1 MTGTRSRGRPT
12 KITEELVKTITE
24 YIKAGNYPEV
34 AASLAG
40 VSRATFY
47 NWLKKGHEHKTG
59 IHHDFLDSIKEAEDY
74 AEAAGVE
81 RIRKAGEKNWTAL
94 AWWLERKH
102 PERWGRRSD
111 LKLEHSGGV
120 TQNHGGVVDV
130 QHKLRI
136 PDDPDIRRKARD
148 VIKSIRTSQMES
160 GESGDGGE

>member
-47 NWLKKGHEHKTG
+47 NWLKKGHKHKTG

-74 AEAAGVE
+74 AEAAAVE
-81 RIRKAGEKNWTAL
+81 RIRRSGKDNWTAL

-102 PERWGRRSD
+102 PQKWGRQQTIDIDGKIQSKNKTKIECDLPKDPNLRS
-111 LKLEHSGGV
+111 
-120 TQNHGGVVDV
+120 
-130 QHKLRI
+130 
-136 PDDPDIRRKARD
+136 KARD
-148 VIKSIRTSQMES
+148 LISEIRNTEKR
-160 GESGDGGE
+160 E

>member
-1 MTGTRSRGRPT
+1 MPGTRSRGRPT

-74 AEAAGVE
+74 AEAAAVE
-81 RIRKAGEKNWTAL
+81 RIRRSGKDNWTAL

-102 PERWGRRSD
+102 PQKWGRQQTIEIDGKIQSENKTKIECDLPKDPNLRS
-111 LKLEHSGGV
+111 
-120 TQNHGGVVDV
+120 
-130 QHKLRI
+130 
-136 PDDPDIRRKARD
+136 KARD
-148 VIKSIRTSQMES
+148 LISEIRNTEKP
-160 GESGDGGE
+160 E